1 MSFVHISPQIL
12 LTLKKTPIVYRDIL
26 INVLLLRWLS
36 LFDLSGVR
44 TGNVQ
49 VLAQPTQSPELFKT
63 IVRVTLLPRSSYIT

>member
-12 LTLKKTPIVYRDIL
+12 LTFEKKTFVYRDIL
-26 INVLLLRWLS
+26 INALFLRWLS

-49 VLAQPTQSPELFKT
+49 VLAQPAQSPELFK
-63 IVRVTLLPRSSYIT
+63 L